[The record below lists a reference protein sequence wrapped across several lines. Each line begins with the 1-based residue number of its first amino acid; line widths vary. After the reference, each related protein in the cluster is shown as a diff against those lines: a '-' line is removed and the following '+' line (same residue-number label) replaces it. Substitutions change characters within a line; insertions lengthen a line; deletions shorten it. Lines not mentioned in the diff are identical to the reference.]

1 MLRLTFGNHNHN
13 RRYCPACGHR
23 SATYMGIVNES
34 TASVGPVLI
43 NAAPSPIVQQ
53 PAAQNKA
60 WLTMEE
66 AGKMMG
72 YSYSWLAHS
81 WRKLGLHPTDFGPRR
96 LFDPKEI
103 EDCMQHN
110 KFTYR
115 GRPPKR

>member
-1 MLRLTFGNHNHN
+1 MERIIISNHNHKT
-13 RRYCPACGHR
+13 RFCPECGHR
-23 SATYMGIVNES
+23 LASYMGIVN
-34 TASVGPVLI
+34 TPNATVGPVLH
-43 NAAPSPIVQQ
+43 NAAPPSIVQQ
-53 PAAQNKA
+53 PVAQCKT
-60 WLTMEE
+60 WLTMKE

-103 EDCMQHN
+103 EDCMHRN